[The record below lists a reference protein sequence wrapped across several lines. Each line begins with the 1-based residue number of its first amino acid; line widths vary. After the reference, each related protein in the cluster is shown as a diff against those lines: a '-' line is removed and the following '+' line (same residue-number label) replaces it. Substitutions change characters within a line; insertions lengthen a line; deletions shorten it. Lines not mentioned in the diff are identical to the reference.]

1 MRVWLYEHGERER
14 GEVMGKRRERG
25 RGEGKGGERESRYH
39 LLVVKKDSDLFPLSR
54 VILGR
59 VPPPP
64 PLPLHPHP
72 SPELFHES
80 QAKQKN
86 NFEKLRN
93 SKRWFLTMEG
103 VESHSE
109 TRYLFTLV
117 WLQCLHSAPVLGK
130 NSFETSQLQG
140 RMRPLSS
147 PIVPW

>member
-64 PLPLHPHP
+64 L
-72 SPELFHES
+72 S
-80 QAKQKN
+80 
-86 NFEKLRN
+86 
-93 SKRWFLTMEG
+93 
-103 VESHSE
+103 
-109 TRYLFTLV
+109 LFTPTPPRSCFTKARQNRKTIL
-117 WLQCLHSAPVLGK
+117 K
-130 NSFETSQLQG
+130 N
-140 RMRPLSS
+140 
-147 PIVPW
+147 